1 VDYPAVV
8 RAMGGAGTRV
18 STLDEL
24 DAALAAALASDVPTL
39 IECPVDRDEFV
50 TPMLPPGGTMDDLV
64 VNMDDVHRRLQG

>member
-8 RAMGGAGTRV
+8 RAMGGTGMRV
-18 STLDEL
+18 SSLDEL
-24 DAALAAALASDVPTL
+24 DSALEEALASDVPTL

-64 VNMDDVHRRLQG
+64 LNMDDVRKRLQG